1 MNLKKIILIFFV
13 TFLYFPFVRAVPDKV
28 IFSGCVRDTLTKELL
43 EFATIQLKGK
53 NTFSVL
59 SDKNGNFKFSSVLPG
74 EYVLQVSYLG
84 YASQTISIKGKS
96 VFAIR
101 MSENDVQMDEV
112 VVIGYGTVRKGE
124 LTGATASINEKMLKD
139 IPVAS
144 AAEALTG
151 RFMTISRYSCGL
163 TAT

>member
-74 EYVLQVSYLG
+74 EYVLQFL
-84 YASQTISIKGKS
+84 IKLRQLRCLIWDMCRG
-96 VFAIR
+96 
-101 MSENDVQMDEV
+101 
-112 VVIGYGTVRKGE
+112 RKR
-124 LTGATASINEKMLKD
+124 SN
-139 IPVAS
+139 
-144 AAEALTG
+144 
-151 RFMTISRYSCGL
+151 
-163 TAT
+163 

>member
-53 NTFSVL
+53 NTFSGL
-59 SDKNGNFKFSSVLPG
+59 SDKNGNFKFSFVLPG

-84 YASQTISIKGKS
+84 YVSWQKKIELKS
-96 VFAIR
+96 DLFFTDR
-101 MSENDVQMDEV
+101 YDC
-112 VVIGYGTVRKGE
+112 
-124 LTGATASINEKMLKD
+124 
-139 IPVAS
+139 PV
-144 AAEALTG
+144 
-151 RFMTISRYSCGL
+151 
-163 TAT
+163 

>member
-53 NTFSVL
+53 NTFSGL
-59 SDKNGNFKFSSVLPG
+59 SDKNGNFKFSFVLPG

-84 YASQTISIKGKS
+84 YVSWQKKIELKS
-96 VFAIR
+96 DLFLQIDMTAR
-101 MSENDVQMDEV
+101 SNKLKEV
-112 VVIGYGTVRKGE
+112 VIT
-124 LTGATASINEKMLKD
+124 
-139 IPVAS
+139 
-144 AAEALTG
+144 AAESPGIVSSSKIDRAAMAHLQPTS
-151 RFMTISRYSCGL
+151 FADL
-163 TAT
+163 